1 MNGSVSSAEKQ
12 LERLRNQIN
21 WVTRISTA
29 LSSTENVEDVL
40 SIVLA
45 SLLSPTGLG
54 YSRVLYFEHDDAF
67 NQLKGRY
74 ALFHESKDAMRALA
88 QELEEEAALV
98 EGWTK
103 SYENSEPEDSPLGEV
118 EFISL
123 TSSAP
128 WIIVFQRLHRHNAVT
143 EQLEKLR
150 FATWSGAKK
159 AKAKNI
165 MQEVSTWRKPRL
177 MEKARIAPRFPPS
190 LLPLVADHFVMVP
203 IATAKG
209 LRAMLIVDRHLEED
223 QTLSTE
229 ELRELD
235 WFARQASLAV
245 ENAEIR
251 TDLSRSY
258 NEVKEFDQLKT
269 NFLSVISHELR
280 TPLTSMSGFV
290 DLILDERVGEIGENQ
305 RTLLK
310 RVQKNTSHLIH
321 LVNDLIEVAE
331 IEAEGTVEV
340 RMCPV
345 EPLTVLLD
353 TLPRLEQR
361 RRENNVRVEPVIDCK
376 VPLVMTDERA
386 LGRIFFHLI
395 DNALK
400 FSPDNSVVT
409 VRFRVEEDEFFC
421 DIMDQ
426 GVGIAEEN
434 LRKIFDHFYQVDHG
448 LARGHEGLG
457 LGLAVTKLLL
467 HAARGRITVDSSLG
481 QGSTFTV
488 IFPICEQEKQ

>member
-165 MQEVSTWRKPRL
+165 MQEVST
-177 MEKARIAPRFPPS
+177 
-190 LLPLVADHFVMVP
+190 
-203 IATAKG
+203 
-209 LRAMLIVDRHLEED
+209 
-223 QTLSTE
+223 
-229 ELRELD
+229 
-235 WFARQASLAV
+235 
-245 ENAEIR
+245 
-251 TDLSRSY
+251 
-258 NEVKEFDQLKT
+258 
-269 NFLSVISHELR
+269 
-280 TPLTSMSGFV
+280 
-290 DLILDERVGEIGENQ
+290 
-305 RTLLK
+305 
-310 RVQKNTSHLIH
+310 
-321 LVNDLIEVAE
+321 
-331 IEAEGTVEV
+331 
-340 RMCPV
+340 
-345 EPLTVLLD
+345 
-353 TLPRLEQR
+353 
-361 RRENNVRVEPVIDCK
+361 
-376 VPLVMTDERA
+376 
-386 LGRIFFHLI
+386 
-395 DNALK
+395 
-400 FSPDNSVVT
+400 
-409 VRFRVEEDEFFC
+409 
-421 DIMDQ
+421 
-426 GVGIAEEN
+426 
-434 LRKIFDHFYQVDHG
+434 
-448 LARGHEGLG
+448 
-457 LGLAVTKLLL
+457 
-467 HAARGRITVDSSLG
+467 
-481 QGSTFTV
+481 
-488 IFPICEQEKQ
+488 